1 MKTRVDELWQ
11 MASERLTPRE
21 EIVRPT
27 KIDPIFNCNLEML
40 SYLDRGDRK
49 IIDIGCGANFFKKF
63 KVYGVDKHPKA
74 DLQQDIGNLK
84 VKEIGKFDNILAINS
99 LHFKNT
105 FSQIKKL
112 KKIARNRT
120 KFVITANFKT
130 LKRNNISTKQFK
142 HEIFKLGNIN
152 KIIDTSSQPWISK
165 QKKKIKP
172 HSVWYHD
179 RKFFVTRIVE
189 ICKNNDYMNGNLRFY
204 GEIIC

>member
-84 VKEIGKFDNILAINS
+84 VKE
-99 LHFKNT
+99 T

-179 RKFFVTRIVE
+179 RKFFVTRIEE